1 MKFLVFIF
9 LIALGVL
16 DAYESDF
23 GSLPVYYEG
32 RVRPLDACAQSWMQ
46 EIYNRN
52 RLLPEHRTFFSVP
65 VATPLEFLW
74 ALRSSEAG
82 TFPLFWIGEKK
93 VKEVLHLKN
102 SEERFCYE
110 ELRHVFENVLQFNLK
125 VIEQMIL
132 SSFVKFSQGI
142 SLYPGQKLQLRVV
155 GAEIECLFFEHKIVV
170 TSAPALIPWN
180 ILRLSFPY
188 PIELKDPPRW
198 IQSLQTLLHH
208 FFQFKDLQFSKSFLS
223 PFSQGQEIESSY
235 AAVLDGSIDVNQ
247 FFNAYRA
254 FQKKFPCDYPSYFQ
268 LKAENFFIKY
278 PLLRISAAL
287 YLLSLLGFILFA
299 KRWFRKAIGSLT
311 RLCNFLNPLASS
323 ICSRTFGPG
332 AKLVDLFT
340 RKGFLTPS
348 FENKRLRKQIS
359 RGPRV
364 KKVTK
369 SSLKLPW
376 VALIFGF
383 ILHSGALFFK
393 TVIFATPPIL
403 TLFDS
408 CLFLSWLS
416 VVVGFLFFWI
426 FATRIPI
433 IAALVFIQAIFVF
446 LGALHVRDPF
456 ELKPMCA
463 TSFWLTLPSM
473 MIIMSYCIL
482 FLGGI
487 LGHFSFV
494 IRRGI
499 DNIVLCLYLGVFL
512 LVIGTLLGTLWT
524 QSTWK
529 FSWKAEEIWTF
540 VCICFYLALF
550 HFTHFKWVHPSVIA
564 LGSILGMNL
573 LGFTTFG
580 FKFLQMQNTELGGMI
595 YSIYL
600 CFEVCFLAAFFRK
613 QRIYFL
619 N

>member
-1 MKFLVFIF
+1 MRTLFFIL
-9 LIALGVL
+9 LIGLAPL
-16 DAYESDF
+16 DAHESDF

-32 RVRPLDACAQSWMQ
+32 RIRPLDACAQSWMQ
-46 EIYNRN
+46 TVYNRN
-52 RLLPEHRTFFSVP
+52 RPLPEHRAFFPVP
-65 VATPLEFLW
+65 VTTPLEFLW
-74 ALRSSEAG
+74 ALRSPDAG
-82 TFPLFWIGEKK
+82 KFPLFWIGEREI
-93 VKEVLHLKN
+93 KELLHLKS

-132 SSFVKFSQGI
+132 ASFFKFSQGL

-155 GAEIECLFFEHKIVV
+155 NAEIECLFYEHKIVV

-180 ILRLSFPY
+180 MLRISSPY

-198 IQSLQTLLHH
+198 IQTLQTLLYH
-208 FFQFKDLQFSKSFLS
+208 FLQFKDLQFSKSLLNSVFLS

-235 AAVLDGSIDVNQ
+235 ASVFEGSSDLNH
-247 FFNAYRA
+247 FFKAYRV
-254 FQKKFPCDYPSYFQ
+254 FQKKNPSDYPSFFQ

-278 PLLRISAAL
+278 PLLRISAGL
-287 YLLSLLGFILFA
+287 YLLSLLGFMLFS
-299 KRWFRKAIGSLT
+299 KRWFRKVIG
-311 RLCNFLNPLASS
+311 
-323 ICSRTFGPG
+323 
-332 AKLVDLFT
+332 
-340 RKGFLTPS
+340 
-348 FENKRLRKQIS
+348 
-359 RGPRV
+359 
-364 KKVTK
+364 
-369 SSLKLPW
+369 SLKLPW

-403 TLFDS
+403 TLLDS

-416 VVVGFLFFWI
+416 MVVGFLFFWI

-446 LGALHVRDPF
+446 LGALNVRDPF
-456 ELKPMCA
+456 EIKPTSA
-463 TSFWLTLPSM
+463 SSFWLTLPSM

-487 LGHFSFV
+487 LGHFSLAT
-494 IRRGI
+494 RRLIKKMGRC
-499 DNIVLCLYLGVFL
+499 IVLCLYLGVFL
-512 LVIGTLLGTLWT
+512 LVIGTLLGTLWME
-524 QSTWK
+524 STWK
-529 FSWKAEEIWTF
+529 FSWKNEETWTL

-550 HFTHFKWVHPSVIA
+550 HFTHFKWVHPSVIE
-564 LGSILGMNL
+564 LGAVFGMNL

-580 FKFLQMQNTELGGMI
+580 FKFLQMQNGNGGGWI
-595 YSIYL
+595 YLTYL
-600 CFEVCFLAAFFRK
+600 CFEICFLVGVFRK

>member
-9 LIALGVL
+9 LIALCVL
-16 DAYESDF
+16 DAHESDF

-46 EIYNRN
+46 EVYNRN
-52 RLLPEHRTFFSVP
+52 RLLPEHRTFFSFP

-82 TFPLFWIGEKK
+82 KFPLFWIGEKK

-125 VIEQMIL
+125 IIEQMIL
-132 SSFVKFSQGI
+132 SSFFKFSQGI

-155 GAEIECLFFEHKIVV
+155 DAEIECLFFEHKIVV

-180 ILRLSFPY
+180 VLRLCSPY

-254 FQKKFPCDYPSYFQ
+254 FQKKFPCDFPSYFQ

-299 KRWFRKAIGSLT
+299 KRWFRKAIGSL
-311 RLCNFLNPLASS
+311 
-323 ICSRTFGPG
+323 
-332 AKLVDLFT
+332 
-340 RKGFLTPS
+340 
-348 FENKRLRKQIS
+348 
-359 RGPRV
+359 
-364 KKVTK
+364 
-369 SSLKLPW
+369 KLPW
-376 VALIFGF
+376 ATLILGF

-446 LGALHVRDPF
+446 LDALHVRDPF

-487 LGHFSFV
+487 LGHFSLI

-564 LGSILGMNL
+564 LGSIFGMNL

-580 FKFLQMQNTELGGMI
+580 FKFLQMQTTDLGGMI

-600 CFEVCFLAAFFRK
+600 CFEVCFLAAFFRTK
-613 QRIYFL
+613 RRYFL